1 MFRDILPNVSRHSP
15 EHLATFPRMFEDI
28 SRNMAFPNPIH
39 CVSRIPFPVPVFLV
53 FYIAY
58 LLLIIF
64 VQLIDALTK
73 VYFEYFSLRIR
84 SRVSTVL
91 KTRNRSV

>member
-1 MFRDILPNVSRHSP
+1 MFQDIPQNVWRHSL
-15 EHLATFPRMFEDI
+15 ECLRIFPGI
-28 SRNMAFPNPIH
+28 WHFPHPIH
-39 CVSRIPFPVPVFLV
+39 RVSRIPFPVPVFLV

-73 VYFEYFSLRIR
+73 VYFEYFSLTIR

-91 KTRNRSV
+91 KTRNKSV